1 MSESRDIAT
10 GFGDE
15 EENLD
20 NVSAEGNTP
29 SSTPMEADS
38 DAGDSS
44 NPTRVGSNTKTF
56 LFEVHL
62 ILSDVESNRLFIPV
76 EQALDHFPP
85 LGDDRENYAE
95 SIQFTFP
102 EDLNLV
108 ITVIYDNSEAGF
120 VVESNWWKRIVK
132 FHKLEARDVVCF
144 YRPSQP
150 SQRYHYLVEFMK
162 RDKDS
167 MILPEFKPEN
177 FLFRLKLTESVITYL
192 RLIVPTE
199 DVRNH
204 FPAVGIPSDTHGM
217 ERLYFTDAQDK
228 DWCVQIMVYLR
239 SCPIHMLILERP
251 FAMEYNLED
260 GDEIRFYKPVQPLH
274 SRHFLIE
281 FGRGG
286 EARTDSTSGGDG
298 HSHITHKAMMRSA
311 VMLLAPNQNWG
322 KESSTPAFEVYLIP
336 SDVESNRLFIPVEQ
350 ALDHFP
356 PLGDDRENYAESIQ
370 FTFPEEL
377 DLIITVIYDNWEAG
391 FVVESNR
398 WQQIVKSHKL
408 EARDVVCFYRPSQPS
423 QRYHYLVEFMKRDKD
438 SMILPEFKPE
448 NFLFR
453 LKLTKS
459 VITYLRLIVPME
471 DVRNYF
477 PAVGIPAETH
487 GMERLYFTDAQNK
500 DWCVLIM
507 VYGCSCPI
515 HMLILERPFAMEYDL
530 EDGDEIRFY
539 KPVQPLHLR
548 HFLIE
553 FGRGGE
559 ARTDSTSGGDGH
571 SHITQS
577 HDEIRSDVIIPES
590 ELGDSSNM
598 ASQEEEL
605 QDNVTNQTIVAPSVE
620 NFRFDLDDQHREDEV
635 QEKMEKANE
644 GLPSSSIK
652 AKETA
657 IEAEKNREDKQ
668 KDEVENLDYVS
679 AEGNARFSVPA
690 EADSVI
696 IPESNSGESVI
707 PPSVGLNTIVL
718 LFEVYL
724 TPMDVKAGWLFI
736 PVEQALDHFPPLA
749 NRQKTYAETI
759 KITDPENLTRYIPVT
774 YDISQCGFVITSKW
788 WKLFVWRH
796 KLEAKDVVC
805 FFGPVSP
812 SQDYHYW
819 VGVLKRVEEI
829 TSIPEFKPENFLFK
843 LTLTETGIK
852 HLRLIVPAER
862 SEKSFSAFVNDYN
875 LEEWDVI
882 WFYKPVQLLSSRH
895 FLIKFVRRGQTEP
908 DSTSG
913 GGDSHVTQKH
923 DELGESSNP
932 NMVAENMGTFLFEV
946 YLTRTDVKEDRL
958 LIPIEQA
965 LGHFPPLANRH
976 MTYVENIKVI
986 DPYYRNLSLTVTYDI
1001 GPCAFVIESKWWKYY
1016 VKRHK
1021 LEAMDVI
1028 RFYRPVSPSQDN
1040 HFWVDF
1046 VKRSQEMIS
1055 IPEFKEENFLFPL
1068 NLTEFGVTNLWLTV
1082 PTEEVRNHFHVVG
1095 LPADTHDTERLY
1107 FTDAE
1112 NKDWWVYIVGC
1123 DHKFPKYTLILERD
1137 FVKQYELTVRDV
1149 IRFYKPVQP
1158 LHSRHFLI
1166 EIEKGVAALT
1176 DPAQLAPTENDGT
1189 SGGDGGKGGGSSGGS
1204 TSGGGDRQGDGG
1216 GRSRSGGNKVQK
1228 FARKLYDISESAFA
1242 LEKDV
1247 MEWWPELVQLHSL
1260 KPMDVA
1266 SFYSLW
1272 NPSETH
1278 SMERW
1283 YFTVA
1288 YNKVWIRENTVS
1300 GSNTPYR
1307 LTMGEAFVRVYIL
1320 EVEDAIRFYRLVQ
1333 PLNSRHFL
1341 IEIQGRGAAG
1351 TDPSQ
1356 SGSAE
1361 NDGDGSGLLVASRL
1375 QHGQGGGNRQG
1386 GGHSGGWKGR
1396 KSGWN
1401 YLGGIKKGQST
1412 DQRDEELQAGKADAR
1427 KLVSLSHAKARR
1439 SRRYV
1444 IVNSIGW
1451 SNNQTGCSSGGSN
1464 TYHLEVNDKVT
1475 FLKADQPSDK
1485 HNYLIRIE
1493 KTNTASVGTSTT
1505 QSARQSK
1512 DEGRDDDNDSKNR
1525 GSNNK
1530 EEGIRAARNNNPK
1543 PVQRASAN
1551 T

>member
-10 GFGDE
+10 VLGDE

-20 NVSAEGNTP
+20 YVSAEGNTP

-95 SIQFTFP
+95 NIQFTFP

-298 HSHITHKAMMRSA
+298 HSHITQSHDEIRSDVISA
-311 VMLLAPNQNWG
+311 KSESG
-322 KESSTPAFEVYLIP
+322 ESSTPAFEVYLIP
-336 SDVESNRLFIPVEQ
+336 SDVESDMLFIPVEQ

-377 DLIITVIYDNWEAG
+377 NLIITVIYDNSEAG

-408 EARDVVCFYRPSQPS
+408 EARDVVRFYRPAQPS
-423 QRYHYLVEFMKRDKD
+423 QRYHYLIEFMKREKD
-438 SMILPEFKPE
+438 IMILPEFKPE
-448 NFLFR
+448 NFLFQ

-459 VITYLRLIVPME
+459 VITYLRLSVPTE

-507 VYGCSCPI
+507 VYGRSCPI
-515 HMLILERPFAMEYDL
+515 HMLILERPFTMEYDL

-539 KPVQPLHLR
+539 KPVQPLHSR

-553 FGRGGE
+553 FGRGDE
-559 ARTDSTSGGDGH
+559 ARTNSTSGGDGH

-605 QDNVTNQTIVAPSVE
+605 LDNVTNQTIVAPSVE

-657 IEAEKNREDKQ
+657 IEAEENREDKQ

-690 EADSVI
+690 EADSDI

-749 NRQKTYAETI
+749 NRQNTYAETI
-759 KITDPENLTRYIPVT
+759 KFTDPENLTRYIPVT

-788 WKLFVWRH
+788 WKLFVCRH

-829 TSIPEFKPENFLFK
+829 TSIPEFKPENFLFR

-852 HLRLIVPAER
+852 HLRLIVPAEVVR
-862 SEKSFSAFVNDYN
+862 NHFPVVGIPAKTHCTERLYFTDARNKFWCIQIMAFGRCSAPTYMLILEAAFVNEYN
-875 LEEWDVI
+875 LEGWDVI
-882 WFYKPVQLLSSRH
+882 WFYKPVQPLSSRH
-895 FLIKFVRRGQTEP
+895 FLIEFVRRGQTEP
-908 DSTSG
+908 DSTGG
-913 GGDSHVTQKH
+913 GGDSHITQKH

-986 DPYYRNLSLTVTYDI
+986 DPDYRNLSLTVTYEI
-1001 GPCAFVIESKWWKYY
+1001 GPCAFVIENEWWKHC

-1021 LEAMDVI
+1021 LEATDVI

-1046 VKRSQEMIS
+1046 VKRSREMIS

-1137 FVKQYELTVRDV
+1137 FVQQYELTVRDV

-1189 SGGDGGKGGGSSGGS
+1189 SGGDGGKGDGSGGGS

-1228 FARKLYDISESAFA
+1228 FARKLVCGM
-1242 LEKDV
+1242 K
-1247 MEWWPELVQLHSL
+1247 
-1260 KPMDVA
+1260 K
-1266 SFYSLW
+1266 
-1272 NPSETH
+1272 N
-1278 SMERW
+1278 
-1283 YFTVA
+1283 
-1288 YNKVWIRENTVS
+1288 
-1300 GSNTPYR
+1300 
-1307 LTMGEAFVRVYIL
+1307 
-1320 EVEDAIRFYRLVQ
+1320 
-1333 PLNSRHFL
+1333 
-1341 IEIQGRGAAG
+1341 IQGEVINVEV
-1351 TDPSQ
+1351 
-1356 SGSAE
+1356 GSLQNE
-1361 NDGDGSGLLVASRL
+1361 NESIIRL
-1375 QHGQGGGNRQG
+1375 
-1386 GGHSGGWKGR
+1386 
-1396 KSGWN
+1396 
-1401 YLGGIKKGQST
+1401 
-1412 DQRDEELQAGKADAR
+1412 
-1427 KLVSLSHAKARR
+1427 
-1439 SRRYV
+1439 
-1444 IVNSIGW
+1444 
-1451 SNNQTGCSSGGSN
+1451 
-1464 TYHLEVNDKVT
+1464 
-1475 FLKADQPSDK
+1475 
-1485 HNYLIRIE
+1485 
-1493 KTNTASVGTSTT
+1493 
-1505 QSARQSK
+1505 
-1512 DEGRDDDNDSKNR
+1512 
-1525 GSNNK
+1525 
-1530 EEGIRAARNNNPK
+1530 
-1543 PVQRASAN
+1543 
-1551 T
+1551 